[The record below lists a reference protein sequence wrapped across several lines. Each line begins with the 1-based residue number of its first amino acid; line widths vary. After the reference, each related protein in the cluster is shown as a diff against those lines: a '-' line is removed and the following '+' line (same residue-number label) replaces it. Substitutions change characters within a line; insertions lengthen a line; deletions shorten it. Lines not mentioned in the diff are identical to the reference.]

1 MGQVDANDPERS
13 LARRQSFG
21 KLPLEYVLVV
31 GVGRREQQGS
41 EHQTENPLCFTGTFE
56 EA

>member
-1 MGQVDANDPERS
+1 MSVYRGSPEVTGARPNAD

-21 KLPLEYVLVV
+21 KLPLEYVLVF

-41 EHQTENPLCFTGTFE
+41 EHPT
-56 EA
+56 